1 MGTFM
6 RLLPPIVTLS
16 LLLIAATEA
25 PVGAAQGSAAPGVS
39 AEPRTVAEFA
49 ALCAADLPR
58 CNRLTA
64 VLLQTGVQ
72 AQKLPPC
79 VGLLNMHDLTQQM
92 LKWWAANPNQAN
104 NKLVL
109 GVIDALAAL
118 KPC

>member
-1 MGTFM
+1 M
-6 RLLPPIVTLS
+6 RLLPPIGM
-16 LLLIAATEA
+16 LIPSPHLRPRA
-25 PVGAAQGSAAPGVS
+25 PVGAAPAGAAPGDA

-49 ALCAADLPR
+49 ALCAADVPK
-58 CNRLTA
+58 CDRLTA

-92 LKWWAANPNQAN
+92 LKWWAANPDQAN